1 MAEVAKTQGVPADYG
16 KMPEG
21 YDFSTKGYFYFY

>member
-1 MAEVAKTQGVPADYG
+1 MATAEEKYVKSLPKDYG

-21 YDFSTKGYFYFY
+21 YDFSTKGEQ